1 MRGFWKSLGSLS
13 IGLALGIGL
22 GGASPGVADVV
33 EAVIAQVNEDV
44 IYLSD
49 LRHEEELLLRQ
60 VQAQVLPEKQAEVF
74 REYQAKLLDSLIERQ
89 LFLQRAKEMGFNPEP
104 QVQAALERIK
114 KENNIS
120 SDEELRAALE
130 RENIRFEDFVDT
142 IRVQVLQRM
151 VLLSYIQPRLV
162 ITDQDLRDYYQ
173 RHADEFRTPEQWQ
186 FYQLQGPKD
195 STLREAIEREVLSI
209 SPSPELQ
216 AKVASME
223 GVQFAAVGPIAPEQV
238 RSEIRQALSQ
248 ATLQT
253 WVGPLDLN
261 DRWVWLWFDRREG
274 GAQVSFETVRDQVYE
289 RVAQERADQARD
301 RYIEELKK
309 NSFIRIYCS
318 NLPEPYR
325 SLYEKNPNCMQG

>member
-1 MRGFWKSLGSLS
+1 MRGFWRAGGLWA
-13 IGLALGIGL
+13 IGLVFGMSPLGVRR
-22 GGASPGVADVV
+22 SVADVV
-33 EAVIAQVNEDV
+33 EAVVAQVNGDFV
-44 IYLSD
+44 YLSD
-49 LRHEEELLLRQ
+49 LRHEEDLLLRQ
-60 VQAQVLPEKQAEVF
+60 VQAQVLPERRLEVF
-74 REYQAKLLDSLIERQ
+74 REYQSKLLDSLIERQ
-89 LFLQRAKEMGFNPEP
+89 LFLQKAKEMGLNPDP
-104 QVQAALERIK
+104 QVQATLERIK
-114 KENNIS
+114 KENHLS

-173 RHADEFRTPEQWQ
+173 RHADEFRTPEQWH
-186 FYQLQGPKD
+186 FYQLQAPQD
-195 STLREAIEREVLSI
+195 PVLRETLEREVLSM

-223 GVQFAAVGPIAPEQV
+223 GVQFTSVGPIDPGQV
-238 RSEIRQALSQ
+238 RSEVRQALSQ
-248 ATLQT
+248 AAPQT
-253 WVGPLDLN
+253 WVGPLDLQ
-261 DRWVWLWFDRREG
+261 DRWVWLWLDRREG
-274 GAQVSFETVRDQVYE
+274 GAQLSFETVRDQIYE

-309 NSFIRIYCS
+309 NSLIRIYCA

-325 SLYEKNPNCMQG
+325 SLYETSPYCRK

>member
-1 MRGFWKSLGSLS
+1 MGLILV
-13 IGLALGIGL
+13 IGLRGV
-22 GGASPGVADVV
+22 SPGVADVV
-33 EAVIAQVNEDV
+33 EAVIAQVNGDF

-60 VQAQVLPEKQAEVF
+60 VHAQVLPEKRAEVF
-74 REYQAKLLDSLIERQ
+74 QDYQAKLLDGLIERQ
-89 LFLQRAKEMGFNPEP
+89 LFLQKAKEMGLNPDP
-104 QVQAALERIK
+104 QVQATLERIK

-162 ITDQDLRDYYQ
+162 ITDQDLRAYYQ
-173 RHADEFRTPEQWQ
+173 RHADEFRTPEQWH
-186 FYQLQGPKD
+186 FYQLQVPKD
-195 STLREAIEREVLSI
+195 SPLREVVERELLSM
-209 SPSPELQ
+209 SPSPEFQ

-223 GVQFAAVGPIAPEQV
+223 GVQFAAIGPIVPEQI
-238 RSEIRQALSQ
+238 RSEVRPALSQ
-248 ATLQT
+248 ATPQT

-261 DRWVWLWFDRREG
+261 DRWVWLWLDRREG
-274 GAQVSFETVRDQVYE
+274 GAQLSFETVRDQIYE

-301 RYIEELKK
+301 RYVEELKK
-309 NSFIRIYCS
+309 NSFIRIYCL

-325 SLYEKNPNCMQG
+325 ALYEKSSYCAQG